1 MIVKIFRVRLAEGR
15 LVFIA
20 DRVGIESGYVIVE
33 DRGGGEHANVAGEFK
48 LGRRKEY
55 VIVEGGSAG
64 EGGIGCRPGVGALV
78 RAGRGILIL
87 ELNPAGVVMGCG
99 GG

>member
-33 DRGGGEHANVAGEFK
+33 DRGGEHANVAGEFK

-55 VIVEGGSAG
+55 VIFEGGSAG

-78 RAGRGILIL
+78 RAGREILIL

>member
-1 MIVKIFRVRLAEGR
+1 MLVKIFRVRLTEGR

-20 DRVGIESGYVIVE
+20 DRVGVESGFVIVE
-33 DRGGGEHANVAGEFK
+33 DRGGGEHANVAREFK
-48 LGRRKEY
+48 LGWREEY
-55 VIVEGGSAG
+55 VIVGGGSAG
-64 EGGIGCRPGVGALV
+64 EGGVGSRPGVGTLV